1 MNTGGALAG
10 LRVLDFS
17 TLLPGPLAGLMLAEA
32 GAEVTKIERPGT
44 GDEMRGYPPQVGGES
59 ALFALLHRGKKSVA
73 LDLKQ
78 PGALDRLQP
87 LLAGADVLI
96 EQFRPGV
103 MERLG
108 LGYEQL
114 RERCPRLVY
123 CSITGFGQA
132 GPRAQLAGHDLNYL
146 ALTGLLHLACGRDG
160 APALPPTPIADIAG
174 GSYPALANIL
184 LALLARER
192 TGRGCRLDISMT
204 DSLFT
209 LAYWALAQGLATGD
223 WPRPGQGLVTGGS
236 PRYQLYACADGRWLA
251 AAPIEE
257 RFWQRFC
264 ALVGLAPALRVA
276 SAEPAQ
282 VTREL
287 ARIVAGEPG
296 AHWERLFAG
305 EDVCCCI
312 VRELRE
318 ALEDPHFL
326 ARELLARRVVLPD
339 GTRLPALPL
348 PIAAALRA
356 PDIERSAPALGQ
368 DASRGTRSHQGE
380 PR

>member
-1 MNTGGALAG
+1 VNAGGALEG

-17 TLLPGPLAGLMLAEA
+17 TLLPGPLASLMLAEA
-32 GAEVTKIERPGT
+32 GAEVTKVERPGV
-44 GDEMRGYPPQVGGES
+44 GDEMRSYPPHRGGES
-59 ALFALLHRGKKSVA
+59 ALFALLNRGKKSVA
-73 LDLKQ
+73 VDLKQ

-87 LLAGADVLI
+87 LLAKADVLI

-123 CSITGFGQA
+123 CSITGFGQE

-146 ALTGLLHLACGRDG
+146 AITGLLHLACGPDG
-160 APALPPTPIADIAG
+160 TPALPPTPLADIAG
-174 GSYPALANIL
+174 GTYPALANIL
-184 LALLARER
+184 LALVARER

-223 WPRPGQGLVTGGS
+223 WPRPAGGLVTGGS
-236 PRYQLYACADGRWLA
+236 PRYQVYACADGRWLA

-264 ALVGLAPALRVA
+264 ELIGLPPALRAALADPV
-276 SAEPAQ
+276 Q
-282 VTREL
+282 VRREV
-287 ARIVAGEPG
+287 ARIIASRPG
-296 AHWERLFAG
+296 VHWQRLLEG
-305 EDVCCCI
+305 EDVCCCL
-312 VRELRE
+312 VRDLRE
-318 ALEDPHFL
+318 AVDDPHFAL
-326 ARELLARRVVLPD
+326 RGLFARRVALQA
-339 GTRLPALPL
+339 GTLPALPV
-348 PIAAALRA
+348 PIAEAFRA
-356 PDIERSAPALGQ
+356 PEVERRAPALGAQ
-368 DASRGTRSHQGE
+368 SKRE
-380 PR
+380 PG

>member
-1 MNTGGALAG
+1 MSQESVLAG
-10 LRVLDFS
+10 VRVLDFS
-17 TLLPGPLAGLMLAEA
+17 TLLPGPLASLLLAEA
-32 GAEVTKIERPGT
+32 GAEVIKIERPGT
-44 GDEMRGYPPQVGGES
+44 GDEMRTYAPRREGQS
-59 ALFALLHRGKKSVA
+59 ALFALLNRGKKSIA

-87 LLAGADVLI
+87 LLASADVLI

-103 MERLG
+103 MARLG

-123 CSITGFGQA
+123 CSITGFGQD

-146 ALTGLLHLACGRDG
+146 AMTGLLRLACGRDG

-192 TGRGCRLDISMT
+192 TGRGCHLDVSMT

-209 LAYWALAQGLATGD
+209 LAYWALAQGLAGGD
-223 WPRPGQGLVTGGS
+223 WPTPGGGLVTGGS
-236 PRYQLYACADGRWLA
+236 PRYQVYACADGRWLA

-264 ALVGLAPALRVA
+264 ELIGLPAALRDP
-276 SAEPAQ
+276 SADAAR
-282 VTREL
+282 VTREV
-287 ARIVAGEPG
+287 ARIVSGQPG
-296 AHWERLFAG
+296 VHWQSLLEG
-305 EDVCCCI
+305 EDVCCCL
-312 VRELRE
+312 VRDLGE
-318 ALEDPHFL
+318 AVGDPHFVGRGL
-326 ARELLARRVVLPD
+326 FGRRVAYPD
-339 GTRLPALPL
+339 GALPALPV
-348 PIAAALRA
+348 PIADAFRH
-356 PDIERSAPALGQ
+356 PEVERRAPALGEG
-368 DASRGTRSHQGE
+368 A
-380 PR
+380 